1 MAKRRR
7 GGSEREM
14 TKRRKEGRKEGR
26 RRGGMGNGSVEWM
39 IVEVKEGGNG
49 GTKWLEVGE

>member
-14 TKRRKEGRKEGR
+14 TKRRKEGRKEG

>member
-39 IVEVKEGGNG
+39 IVEVKERGNG

>member
-1 MAKRRR
+1 MAKGRR

-26 RRGGMGNGSVEWM
+26 R
-39 IVEVKEGGNG
+39 EGGWEMEAWNG
-49 GTKWLEVGE
+49 